1 MIADK
6 LPLPDEQP
14 VAVNALR
21 NKRSALMGELA
32 RYQEEVD
39 RIRSEIIHLDV
50 VLRLFDP
57 GTDPGQL
64 PALRKRLTRTEWFA
78 RGEQTNIVYDA
89 LRERGTVAAIELAR
103 EAMKRKGIADHDRAT
118 YREFVAKFHNLM
130 QHMGRR
136 GQLEKIGEGQGCR
149 WKLAPI
155 EPGLI

>member
-1 MIADK
+1 MDK

-32 RYQEEVD
+32 MHQQECD

-57 GTDPGQL
+57 ATDPGEL
-64 PALRKRLTRTEWFA
+64 PALRKRVHRTEWFA
-78 RGEQTNIVYDA
+78 RGEQTNMVYDA
-89 LRERGTVAAIELAR
+89 LRDSGTVAATELAR
-103 EAMKRKGIADHDRAT
+103 AAMTRKGIADHDRAT
-118 YREFVAKFHNLM
+118 YREFVSKFHNLL
-130 QHMGRR
+130 QHMDRR
-136 GQLEKIGEGQGCR
+136 GQLEKIGEGQGAR

-155 EPGLI
+155 ERNLI